1 MTERHIEIERSIV
14 KKFRKPIWNKFIGG
28 IKEYNLI
35 EENDCIAVCI
45 SGGKDSM
52 LMAKCLERLQG
63 YSEIPFTLK
72 YIVLDAG
79 YNEKNRQLIKENC
92 KTLNIPVQTF
102 NVNIFNY
109 VKSQGGSPCYLCAR
123 MRRGNLYKFAQNL
136 GCNKIALGHHLDDVI
151 ETTVMSMLYSAEIK
165 TMMPKLHST
174 NFEGMQLIRP
184 LYMVREKDIIAWQK
198 YNNLEFI
205 GCACPLSE
213 DYESKN
219 HEKTSKRKEV
229 KELIA
234 KLEADNDK
242 VPMNIFMSVHN
253 VNLGTIVG
261 YRRGDKAQVHTFLE
275 DY

>member
-1 MTERHIEIERSIV
+1 MERYIEIERSIV
-14 KKFRKPIWNKFIGG
+14 KKFRKPIWNKFIAA

-35 EENDCIAVCI
+35 EKNDCIAVCI

-63 YSEIPFTLK
+63 YSEIPFTVK
-72 YIVLDAG
+72 YIVLNSG
-79 YNEKNRQLIKENC
+79 YNEKNLELIKKNC
-92 KTLNIPVQTF
+92 QILNISPQIF
-102 NVNIFNY
+102 EANIFNY

-123 MRRGNLYKFAQNL
+123 MRRGNLYKFAQSL
-136 GCNKIALGHHLDDVI
+136 GCNKIALGHHFDDAI
-151 ETTVMSMLYSAEIK
+151 ETTFMSMLYSAEIK

-174 NFEGMQLIRP
+174 NFENMQLIRP
-184 LYMVREKDIIAWQK
+184 LYMVREKDIISWQK

-213 DYESKN
+213 EYQNKN
-219 HEKTSKRKEV
+219 NEKTSKRQEI

-242 VPMNIFMSVHN
+242 VPINIFMSVHN
-253 VNLGTIVG
+253 VNLDTIIG
-261 YRRGDKAQVHTFLE
+261 YRRGDKSQVHTFLE

>member
-1 MTERHIEIERSIV
+1 MDRHLEIERSIV
-14 KKFRKPIWNKFIGG
+14 KKFRKTIWNKFIGA

-72 YIVLDAG
+72 YIIMNPG
-79 YNEKNRQLIKENC
+79 YNEKNRQIIEQNC
-92 KTLNIPVQTF
+92 EILNIPAATF
-102 NVNIFNY
+102 SADIFNY
-109 VKSQGGSPCYLCAR
+109 VKSQEGSPCYLCAR
-123 MRRGNLYKFAQNL
+123 MRRGNLYKKAQEL
-136 GCNKIALGHHLDDVI
+136 GCNKIALGHHFDDVI
-151 ETTVMSMLYSAEIK
+151 ETVLMSMLYSAEIK

-174 NFEGMQLIRP
+174 NFKGMQLIRP
-184 LYMVREKDIIAWQK
+184 LYMVREKSIIAWQN

-205 GCACPLSE
+205 RCACPLSE
-213 DYESKN
+213 EYESKN
-219 HEKTSKRKEV
+219 IKSTSKRQEV
-229 KELIA
+229 KEVIEV
-234 KLEADNDK
+234 LEKDNDK

-253 VNLGTIVG
+253 VNLETIIG
-261 YRRGDKAQVHTFLE
+261 YRRGDKAQIHSFLE